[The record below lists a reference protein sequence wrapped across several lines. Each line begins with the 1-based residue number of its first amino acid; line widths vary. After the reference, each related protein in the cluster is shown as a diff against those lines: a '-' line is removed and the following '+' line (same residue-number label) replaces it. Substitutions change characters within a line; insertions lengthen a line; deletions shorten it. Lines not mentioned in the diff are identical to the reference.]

1 MAGVIYRTSRGLY
14 ELNGETGNA
23 QFPGDLRILGN
34 LTVDGDE
41 AGGEIASIAALR
53 AVTSATTYTDGDIL
67 WVAAYYVDGLT
78 GGGAHMVMFRGKK
91 RIAVPNPHGGD
102 IDWTLTKRILKQ
114 AGIDPKDWD
123 ALG

>member
-1 MAGVIYRTSRGLY
+1 MPKPISRK
-14 ELNGETGNA
+14 EL
-23 QFPGDLRILGN
+23 LRR
-34 LTVDGDE
+34 
-41 AGGEIASIAALR
+41 LR
-53 AVTSATTYTDGDIL
+53 HFGC
-67 WVAAYYVDGLT
+67 DGLT